1 MIDHIGLAVSDMG
14 RAKAFYLSAL
24 RPLGIGVIMEVK
36 SRRRKRAPT
45 PTPAS
50 ARTARL
56 SSGSAREASPGAAR
70 TSPSRRKPAPR
81 SMPSTGRRW
90 PPGVR
95 TMARLARD
103 PITTSIIT
111 ALSSSTPTATTSKP
125 CATGRS
131 EPRRASWSGNRGP
144 HFADGPEATRRDA
157 LVARF
162 PEKFGW
168 IHAFDA
174 LESARAALQNA
185 SPLAAR

>member
-1 MIDHIGLAVSDMG
+1 MIDHIGLAVSSMG

-24 RPLGIGVIMEVK
+24 RPLGIGVIAEVSAEETGGDAHAGFGK
-36 SRRRKRAPT
+36 DRKAFFWIGTGSKPRGGAHVAFTAETRAEVD
-45 PTPAS
+45 AFH
-50 ARTARL
+50 R
-56 SSGSAREASPGAAR
+56 AAM
-70 TSPSRRKPAPR
+70 AA
-81 SMPSTGRRW
+81 
-90 PPGVR
+90 GVR

-103 PITTSIIT
+103 PITTSTIT
-111 ALSSSTPTATTSKP
+111 APSFSTPTATTSKP

-131 EPRRASWSGNRGP
+131 EPRRASWSGNRGL
-144 HFADGPEATRRDA
+144 HFADGPEAARRDA